1 MRPILLMLCFFM
13 YGFISAQI
21 SVKGGDD
28 NTDSPTNY
36 IYVEGGYLFSTGKLL
51 LTRNSDTEIANIYL
65 RDDAQF
71 IQKDDVPNEGNG
83 TLSVFQEGAAD
94 QYAYNYWGAP
104 VGLIGNSNPVG
115 NLSFGINELSTPNS
129 KLKSSGVNIIS
140 GYNSTTSNT
149 TANSSNAVLDL
160 AKYWIFKYI
169 NQSGN
174 AYANWISVQD
184 ANNINPGEGF
194 TMKGVDGTDNFTLY
208 SVQNN
213 PGSAQRYD
221 FRGRP
226 NNGDIQVTTFS
237 STGDIALLGNPYPSA
252 LFLSKFLI
260 ENSTGTPSNTDCNL
274 STTQRNATTGVAY
287 FWDSDPSVQS
297 HNLRDYN
304 GGYAAFSPNGSC
316 IGVGTYTN
324 AVFYN
329 YDASGNPI
337 GSGNGSS
344 SLSINRRF
352 IPIAQGFFVQAPDT
366 GTLEAIRFNNS
377 HRVYQPEGKDNANFD
392 RRKSMTSSNPTDS
405 IPLLR
410 LNFVFDNLY
419 TRQVAVVFNDKA
431 TTGVDMAM
439 DAANI
444 DAVNSDAGIFNN
456 NRNYV
461 IDVRPFNQ
469 DEHIPLY
476 ISLNEDKEITF
487 KINNQENIDLEHIY
501 IYDSLYKMY
510 NKINDGKYFNINLPA
525 GNHHNRFYLAFRDQ
539 RLDIEE
545 LEESNFIITQN
556 NSLQTLNISNPNNA
570 IITGVRVFDMM
581 GKRILSK
588 NQLGSNSNYSFS
600 TQNLAAGIYIVQI
613 VDENQNA
620 FTQKVSIYNK

>member
-1 MRPILLMLCFFM
+1 MRPILFIFCFFM
-13 YGFISAQI
+13 YGLISAQI

-28 NTDSPTNY
+28 NTESPTNY

-65 RDDAQF
+65 RNNAQF
-71 IQKDDVPNEGNG
+71 IQEDDVANEGNG

-104 VGLIGNSNPVG
+104 VGLISNGNPVG

-129 KLKSSGVNIIS
+129 RLKSSGVNIIS
-140 GYNSTTSNT
+140 GYNSTTTNT
-149 TANSSNAVLDL
+149 TPNNSTAVLNL

-184 ANNINPGEGF
+184 VNNIYPGEGF

-208 SVQNN
+208 GVQNN

-226 NNGDIQVTTFS
+226 NNGDIQVTTFTS
-237 STGDIALLGNPYPSA
+237 ANDIALLGNPYPSA
-252 LFLSKFLI
+252 IFLSKFLI
-260 ENSTGTPSNTDCNL
+260 ENSTGASPTDCNL
-274 STTQRNATTGVAY
+274 SITRRNATTGVAY
-287 FWDSDPSVQS
+287 FWDSDPRVQS

-316 IGVGTYTN
+316 IGGTYTN

-337 GSGNGSS
+337 GSGNGTN
-344 SLSINRRF
+344 SLDINRKF

-377 HRVYQPEGKDNANFD
+377 HRVYQPEGKDNTNFD
-392 RRKSMTSSNPTDS
+392 RQKTISSSSPTDS

-419 TRQVAVVFNDKA
+419 TRQVAVVFNDAA

-476 ISLNEDKEITF
+476 ISLNEDKEVTF
-487 KINNQENIDLEHIY
+487 KINNQEHIDLEHIY
-501 IYDSLYKMY
+501 IYDSQYKMY

-525 GNHHNRFYLAFRDQ
+525 GNHHNRFYLAFKDQ
-539 RLDIEE
+539 RLGIDE
-545 LEESNFIITQN
+545 LEGSNFIITQN
-556 NSLQTLNISNPNNA
+556 NSLQTLNIGNPNNA
-570 IITGVRVFDMM
+570 SITAVRVFDMM
-581 GKRILSK
+581 GKRILFK

>member
-1 MRPILLMLCFFM
+1 MRPILFIFCFFM
-13 YGFISAQI
+13 YGLISAQI

-28 NTDSPTNY
+28 NTESPTNY

-65 RDDAQF
+65 RNNAQF
-71 IQKDDVPNEGNG
+71 IQEDDVANEGNG

-104 VGLIGNSNPVG
+104 VGLISNGNPTG

-129 KLKSSGVNIIS
+129 RLKSSGVNIIS
-140 GYNSTTSNT
+140 GYNSTTTNT
-149 TANSSNAVLDL
+149 TQNNSTAVLNL

-194 TMKGVDGTDNFTLY
+194 TMKGVGGTDNFTLY
-208 SVQNN
+208 NVQNN

-226 NNGDIQVTTFS
+226 NNGDIQVTTFT
-237 STGDIALLGNPYPSA
+237 STNDIALLGNPYPSA
-252 LFLSKFLI
+252 LLLSKFLI
-260 ENSTGTPSNTDCNL
+260 ENSTGASPTDCNL
-274 STTQRNATTGVAY
+274 SITRRNATTGVAY
-287 FWDSDPSVQS
+287 FWDSDPNVQS

-316 IGVGTYTN
+316 IGGTYTN

-337 GSGNGSS
+337 GSGNGTN
-344 SLSINRRF
+344 SLDINRKF

-377 HRVYQPEGKDNANFD
+377 HRVYQPEGKDNTNFD
-392 RRKSMTSSNPTDS
+392 RQKTISSSSPTDS

-419 TRQVAVVFNDKA
+419 TRQVAVVFNDAA

-461 IDVRPFNQ
+461 IDVRPFDQN
-469 DEHIPLY
+469 EHIPLY
-476 ISLNEDKEITF
+476 ISLNEDKEVTF
-487 KINNQENIDLEHIY
+487 KINNQEHIDLEHIY
-501 IYDSLYKMY
+501 IYDSQYKMY

-525 GNHHNRFYLAFRDQ
+525 GNHHNRFYLAFKDQ
-539 RLDIEE
+539 RLGIDE
-545 LEESNFIITQN
+545 LEGSNFIITQN
-556 NSLQTLNISNPNNA
+556 NSLQTLNIGNPNNA
-570 IITGVRVFDMM
+570 SITAVRVFDMM
-581 GKRILSK
+581 GKRILFK

-600 TQNLAAGIYIVQI
+600 TQNLAAGIYIVQ
-613 VDENQNA
+613 VLDENQNA